1 MAIGPCSPTQTP
13 QSDFL
18 TVIYMHDSKAGNW
31 LFCGRRWRNPAD
43 AGDRAALAAGHA
55 ALRDAAAAAMAAWDL
70 DDFLQVV

>member
-1 MAIGPCSPTQTP
+1 
-13 QSDFL
+13 
-18 TVIYMHDSKAGNW
+18 MHDSKAGNW